1 MILTKEQYEFSAQD
15 HFIEWCTGGPW
26 FNETILR
33 NLHGPIF
40 EEFFVTTC
48 QDRYELMCG
57 LHAYNKENDKS
68 TYATDFGVRIPLPDD
83 SKRVSLVY
91 LCVSINF
98 IYTWINVLAHNFA

>member
-1 MILTKEQYEFSAQD
+1 
-15 HFIEWCTGGPW
+15 
-26 FNETILR
+26 
-33 NLHGPIF
+33 
-40 EEFFVTTC
+40 
-48 QDRYELMCG
+48 MCG

-98 IYTWINVLAHNFA
+98 IYTWINVLAHNFAWRFCENQENTEEILKKIPT